1 MRAMQHGGHEPG
13 KTTGVYNASGP
24 SGPTVKEANQ
34 CRQRNEAMHGLEDEK
49 PHSHVGEDGP
59 VRILHGP

>member
-1 MRAMQHGGHEPG
+1 
-13 KTTGVYNASGP
+13 
-24 SGPTVKEANQ
+24 
-34 CRQRNEAMHGLEDEK
+34 MHGLEDEK